1 MTKEEKRGA
10 YLSGF
15 VAVAEMDCCLQS
27 LAGSILREES
37 NLQILPWLE
46 KTRVEKTWT

>member
-10 YLSGF
+10 YLGGF

-37 NLQILPWLE
+37 NFQILPWLE
-46 KTRVEKTWT
+46 KARVKKTWT